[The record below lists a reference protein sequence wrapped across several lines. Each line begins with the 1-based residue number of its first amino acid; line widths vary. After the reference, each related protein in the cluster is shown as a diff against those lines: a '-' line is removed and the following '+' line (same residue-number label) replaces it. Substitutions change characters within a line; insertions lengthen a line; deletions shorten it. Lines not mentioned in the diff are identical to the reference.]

1 MKKIFVIAEAGVNHN
16 GSIEIAKELIDVAA
30 DAGADAVKFQTFRAE
45 SLVSKS
51 APKAEYQMQ
60 NTSPKESQYEMI
72 KKLEIDERTHRAL
85 LDYCGQRNILFLS
98 SPFDHDSIEL
108 LDKLGLKIFK
118 VPSGEITDF
127 PYLRHVGSLGKDI
140 ILSTGMADLEETGE
154 ALKVL
159 IKAGTARERITVLH
173 CNTEYPTP
181 MEDVNLKAMQ
191 TIAKAFGVEVG
202 YSDHT
207 VGIEVAIAAVALG
220 ATVIEKHF
228 TLDKNMPGPDHKAS
242 LEPAE
247 LADMIRAIRNIN
259 AALGDG
265 RKKAS
270 LSEMKNKP
278 VTRKS
283 IVAARDISQGEILTE
298 ENIATKR
305 PGTGL
310 SPMIW
315 SKVLNQKAKRD
326 FKEDELIEV

>member
-1 MKKIFVIAEAGVNHN
+1 MVVSAEARVNHD
-16 GSIEIAKELIDVAA
+16 GSIAIAKELIDVGV

-45 SLVSKS
+45 SLVSRG
-51 APKAEYQMQ
+51 APKAEYQKQ
-60 NTSPKESQYEMI
+60 NARLNESQYEMI
-72 KKLEIDERTHRAL
+72 EKLEIDEKAHRAL
-85 LDYCGQRNILFLS
+85 MDYCGQRKILFLS

-108 LDKLGLKIFK
+108 LDRLGLKIFK

-140 ILSTGMADLEETGE
+140 ILSTGMADLEEIGE

-159 IKAGTARERITVLH
+159 IKAGTAKERITVLH

-207 VGIEVAIAAVALG
+207 AGTEVAIAAVALG

-228 TLDKNMPGPDHKAS
+228 TIDKSMPGPDHKAS

-247 LADMIRAIRNIN
+247 LSAMISAVRNIN
-259 AALGDG
+259 MALGDG

-278 VTRKS
+278 VARKS